1 MINTVSDKMS
11 QAAAALKQK
20 RKNANQPKVPFT
32 VPDLS
37 KVEQGI
43 NEEK

>member
-1 MINTVSDKMS
+1 MS

-20 RKNANQPKVPFT
+20 RKNANTNKVPFT

-37 KVEQGI
+37 KVYSD
-43 NEEK
+43 NF